1 MSDIVDRLYRGA
13 TWMTDADCMKAA
25 SEICRLRAKVA
36 DLSVGAP
43 DAVDEW
49 SNRAHNMLSA
59 MEALVEELNQGR
71 CCNGDAEELH
81 EGVSGDQPGRGCRA
95 DDRRSCAGRDPAARE
110 GAD

>member
-1 MSDIVDRLYRGA
+1 MSDIVNTLYRGA

-25 SEICRLRAKVA
+25 AEICRLRAKVA

-43 DAVDEW
+43 GAVDEW
-49 SNRAHNMLSA
+49 SNRANNMLSA

-71 CCNGDAEELH
+71 FRNGDAEELH
-81 EGVSGDQPGRGCRA
+81 EGVSGDQPGRGCCA
-95 DDRRSCAGRDPAARE
+95 DDRRPCASRDPAARK

>member
-13 TWMTDADCMKAA
+13 TWMTDADCMEAA
-25 SEICRLRAKVA
+25 AEICRLRARVA

-49 SNRAHNMLSA
+49 SSRAHNLLSA

-71 CCNGDAEELH
+71 CINGDAKELH
-81 EGVSGDQPGRGCRA
+81 EGLSGDQPERGRSAA
-95 DDRRSCAGRDPAARE
+95 D
-110 GAD
+110 

>member
-1 MSDIVDRLYRGA
+1 MSDIVDQLYRGA
-13 TWMTDADCMKAA
+13 TWMTDADCMRAA

-49 SNRAHNMLSA
+49 SNRAHNMLGA
-59 MEALVEELNQGR
+59 MEALVEELNQKR
-71 CCNGDAEELH
+71 CCNGDAAELY
-81 EGVSGDQPGRGCRA
+81 EGVSDNQPGRGCCA
-95 DDRRSCAGRDPAARE
+95 DDRRPCASRDPAARE